1 MRFIEVSIP
10 LNHFFLVNIKH
21 TKVSLKSEYFLYILG
36 FDSSSSVTWDQFLRS
51 SLVSGQ
57 GLSIAGASPE
67 FARKEVE
74 KIHEENVLQLSA
86 MTEDEILQEQEKMKK
101 LLGMCNNY
109 GSDIGEFPC
118 FAFTYIYNAN
128 KYIAYM

>member
-1 MRFIEVSIP
+1 
-10 LNHFFLVNIKH
+10 
-21 TKVSLKSEYFLYILG
+21 
-36 FDSSSSVTWDQFLRS
+36 
-51 SLVSGQ
+51 
-57 GLSIAGASPE
+57 
-67 FARKEVE
+67 
-74 KIHEENVLQLSA
+74 
-86 MTEDEILQEQEKMKK
+86 MTEDEILQEQKKMKK